1 MSLAEHMARGL
12 FVGWQFLRF
21 DPGALKFLESGGRSA
36 LRSFSALLFTLP
48 LYALSVYLVGL
59 DTNLPRFAAT
69 PMPAFLA
76 GHIIAYP
83 VFALAL
89 FYLARFLHRAVNFAR
104 FLSAYNWSRVYAFAL
119 ILPVEALIG
128 FRLTPAWADNGLLT
142 LTAIFILIYQGNVAG
157 RALGV
162 FWFHAGLIALFDWV
176 LILLVERS
184 LVNLMVP
191 VLQ

>member
-21 DPGALKFLESGGRSA
+21 DSRALNFLESGGRSA

-48 LYALSVYLVGL
+48 AYALSVYLVGL

-69 PMPAFLA
+69 PMLALLA
-76 GHIIAYP
+76 GHILVYP
-83 VFALAL
+83 VFALVM
-89 FYLARFLHRAVNFAR
+89 FYLARFLHRAGNFTR

-119 ILPVEALIG
+119 LLPVEALIG

-176 LILLVERS
+176 LILLVEGS

-191 VLQ
+191 VQ